1 MAIPVLWILLG
12 LLAAPKVKKLLKKYL
27 KLKDAS
33 VELEEFFVELAI
45 AYRDKKI
52 DKEEQVRILKA
63 AAEYGLS
70 KLIDSIKIGG

>member
-12 LLAAPKVKKLLKKYL
+12 LLAAPKIKKLLKKYL

-45 AYRDKKI
+45 AYRDGKI

-70 KLIDSIKIGG
+70 KLIDSLKIGG

>member
-1 MAIPVLWILLG
+1 MPFPILWVILG
-12 LLAAPKVKKLLKKYL
+12 VLAAPKVKKLLKKYL
-27 KLKDAS
+27 NLKDAS
-33 VELEEFFVELAI
+33 VELEEFYVELAI

>member
-45 AYRDKKI
+45 AYRDEKI
-52 DKEEQVRILKA
+52 DKKEQVRILKA

>member
-1 MAIPVLWILLG
+1 MAIPILWILLG
-12 LLAAPKVKKLLKKYL
+12 LLAAPKVKQLLKKYL

-45 AYRDKKI
+45 AYRDGKI
-52 DKEEQVRILKA
+52 DKKEQTRILKA

-70 KLIDSIKIGG
+70 KLIDTLKIGG